1 LFLQWKCPTKQE
13 KLTQIAE
20 EIKSIVPEEAN
31 NQADDLDP
39 EQLIEASPAEIRQA
53 KNKLTKVQKE
63 LKEEITKTQKALKE
77 ESDEDKKAQKQEKL
91 ETLHELDPK
100 LTEVVNII
108 QPVEKK
114 EDFQKK
120 VYGLWDY
127 VYTGGIA
134 LIIFGLTWSIGNLF
148 IKRVKG
154 EGD

>member
-1 LFLQWKCPTKQE
+1 LQWKCPTKQE

>member
-120 VYGLWDY
+120 VYGL
-127 VYTGGIA
+127 
-134 LIIFGLTWSIGNLF
+134 
-148 IKRVKG
+148 
-154 EGD
+154 

>member
-1 LFLQWKCPTKQE
+1 MQWKCPTKQE